1 MKAHVSP
8 QRNFTTT
15 LPDSFLRELDS
26 TAKELRVQKNELL
39 MRAFNSWSKRRKQ
52 ALLAESY
59 KRVRSKDREDLVQL
73 GDEGLEEW
81 SDTIPT

>member
-1 MKAHVSP
+1 MKTHVTP

-15 LPDSFLRELDS
+15 LPDSFLRELDR

-39 MRAFNSWSKRRKQ
+39 MQAFILWSKRRKQ

-59 KRVRSKDREDLVQL
+59 KRVKNKDKRDLIQL
-73 GDEGLEEW
+73 ADEGLEEW
-81 SDTIPT
+81 SDAIPA

>member
-1 MKAHVSP
+1 MNTHVSP

-15 LPDSFLRELDS
+15 LPDSFLRELDR

-39 MRAFNSWSKRRKQ
+39 MQAFISWSKRRKQ

-59 KRVRSKDREDLVQL
+59 KKATKKERENLIRL
-73 GDEGLEEW
+73 ADEGLEEW
-81 SDTIPT
+81 NNALSS